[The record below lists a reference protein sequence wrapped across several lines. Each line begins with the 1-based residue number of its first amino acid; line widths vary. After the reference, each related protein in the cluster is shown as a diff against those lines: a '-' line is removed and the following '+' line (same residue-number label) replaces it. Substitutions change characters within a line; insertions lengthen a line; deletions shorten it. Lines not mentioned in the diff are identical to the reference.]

1 MWQFL
6 KHKFVLPFLGIYEC
20 GDGIASESFLI
31 SPYMK
36 NGTLRQWRN
45 QTNPSIAEIEK
56 RVRLLFLQLF
66 MDAYV
71 MEDTASGS
79 RP

>member
-6 KHKFVLPFLGIYEC
+6 KHKFVLPFLGIYELE
-20 GDGIASESFLI
+20 DEFFLV

-36 NGTLRQWRN
+36 KGTLRQWRKE
-45 QTNPSIAEIEK
+45 TNPSIPEIEK
-56 RVRLLFLQLF
+56 HVWPLFLHLF
-66 MDAYV
+66 MDPYV

-79 RP
+79 SP